1 MSADWTTARVVRDRD
16 GKHALRIDDLPDAR
30 NFWTRGGFNM
40 TGDALN
46 LHYGPLTPIL
56 DAEGLPDVRTVGDLT
71 ERKQS

>member
-56 DAEGLPDVRTVGDLT
+56 A
-71 ERKQS
+71 